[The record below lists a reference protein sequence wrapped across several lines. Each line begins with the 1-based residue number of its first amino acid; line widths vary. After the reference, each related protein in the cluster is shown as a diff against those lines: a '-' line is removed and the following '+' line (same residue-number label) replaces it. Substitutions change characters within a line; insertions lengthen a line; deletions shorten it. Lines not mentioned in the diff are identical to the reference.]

1 MYTWWVTWSHE
12 SQCRIVW
19 LAKTSHTIG
28 FAVRLLH
35 VVLSAD
41 LLSESVSAGKALPGP
56 QDSVLW
62 CGTVPFL
69 CHDWSWQHRVPPCR
83 ILLQGNS
90 RVFYVTELFLK
101 IGSVNRVCREWLQQ
115 ITNVFTTKCE
125 LNLKP
130 CSTQSVMSASCVHS
144 PPIGEKLLPEL
155 QRILHPHHA
164 AVHEAGLRQD
174 AHRLQWVPI
183 FPS

>member
-1 MYTWWVTWSHE
+1 M
-12 SQCRIVW
+12 
-19 LAKTSHTIG
+19 
-28 FAVRLLH
+28 RLLH

-41 LLSESVSAGKALPGP
+41 LLSESVSAGETLPGP

-69 CHDWSWQHRVPPCR
+69 CYDWSWQHRVPPCR

-90 RVFYVTELFLK
+90 RVFYMTELFLK

-130 CSTQSVMSASCVHS
+130 CFWWSFTQVVMSAALWCWAKAIRSEIMHFHTAAASIVLLWALIQPVTFMRSFSSHRRKTPSWTTTYPASS
-144 PPIGEKLLPEL
+144 PCRSTWG
-155 QRILHPHHA
+155 RVTA
-164 AVHEAGLRQD
+164 RC
-174 AHRLQWVPI
+174 
-183 FPS
+183 S